1 MASEKLEKKGLV
13 YIVSAISAL
22 RGAVF
27 NSWRVIWQPF
37 VLSLGVSMSRLGGL
51 ESLLDF
57 TRIVVMPLFGK
68 ASDAYGRRRFIVA
81 REILILAAAVLYIY
95 AESWRFLFLGVILTG
110 LSLAIYPVW
119 NTVIAESSEGRELG
133 YTYSIVGT
141 ITLCLSLVATL
152 ATGYIASTYG
162 FQTVFT
168 GAAVLALIS
177 LLVVTMRLPETLST
191 DTMGSINLRGLAG
204 AFVETFRPPRYL
216 WGYYIAMSV
225 DLFAFNLGYRL
236 LNGMLAR
243 GYGYTPAMLGLMSA
257 ASLGIMAVVQIPLG
271 RLVDR
276 VGYVKFLI
284 ISQLIAC
291 GALAAFVVSKS
302 FLVVVAAQI
311 ALGVSSAFWDPAEQA
326 WIAVNVDPERRGQAI
341 GGFSTF
347 RGLIA
352 FPAPFI
358 GGLLFD
364 AYGFDVPMLIN
375 LGIALIDVVLIY
387 VLVKERV
394 RPDAVAGAPETRGE
408 PIL

>member
-1 MASEKLEKKGLV
+1 MTSEKLEKKGLLNM
-13 YIVSAISAL
+13 VSAISAL

-27 NSWRVIWQPF
+27 RAWNVVWQPF
-37 VLSLGVSMSRLGGL
+37 VLSLGVSMSWLGGL

-57 TRIVVMPLFGK
+57 TMIAVMPLFGK
-68 ASDAYGRRRFIVA
+68 ASDAHGRRRFIVA
-81 REILILAAAVLYIY
+81 REILTLAAAVLYIY
-95 AESWRFLFLGVILTG
+95 AESWRFLSLGVIFTG
-110 LSLAIYPVW
+110 LSLALYPVW
-119 NTVIAESSEGRELG
+119 NAVIAESAEGRELG

-152 ATGYIASTYG
+152 AAGYVASAYG
-162 FQTVFT
+162 FRTVFT
-168 GAAVLALIS
+168 GAAVLALLAF
-177 LLVVTMRLPETLST
+177 LLVVMRLPETLPPGKR
-191 DTMGSINLRGLAG
+191 GSVDWRGLTGSLA
-204 AFVETFRPPRYL
+204 ETFRPPRYL
-216 WGYYIAMSV
+216 WGFYIAMSV
-225 DLFAFNLGYRL
+225 DLFAFHLGYRL

-257 ASLGIMAVVQIPLG
+257 ATIGATAIAQIPLG
-271 RLVDR
+271 RLVDK

-291 GALAAFVVSKS
+291 GVLAIFIVSKS
-302 FLVVVAAQI
+302 FPAVVAAQI
-311 ALGVSSAFWDPAEQA
+311 ALGVSAAFWDPAEQA
-326 WIAVNVDPERRGQAI
+326 WIAVNVDPERRAQAI

-352 FPAPFI
+352 LPAPFI

-364 AYGFDVPMLIN
+364 AYGFDVPILIN

-394 RPDAVAGAPETRGE
+394 RPDVASDALEAQD
-408 PIL
+408 

>member
-68 ASDAYGRRRFIVA
+68 ASDTYGRRRFIVA

-95 AESWRFLFLGVILTG
+95 AESWRILFLGVILTG

-141 ITLCLSLVATL
+141 ITLGLSLVATL
-152 ATGYIASTYG
+152 AAGYIASTYG

-177 LLVVTMRLPETLST
+177 LLVVTMRLPETLSPGT
-191 DTMGSINLRGLAG
+191 TGSVDLRGLAG
-204 AFVETFRPPRYL
+204 SFAETFRPPRYL
-216 WGYYIAMSV
+216 WGFYIAMSV

-243 GYGYTPAMLGLMSA
+243 GYGYNPAMLGLMTA
-257 ASLGIMAVVQIPLG
+257 ATLGTTAIAQIPLG

-291 GALAAFVVSKS
+291 GVLATFIVSKS
-302 FLVVVAAQI
+302 LLAVVAAQI
-311 ALGVSSAFWDPAEQA
+311 ALGVSAAFWNPAEQA
-326 WIAVNVDPERRGQAI
+326 WIAVNVDPERRAQAI

-394 RPDAVAGAPETRGE
+394 RPDAVAPETRGE

>member
-394 RPDAVAGAPETRGE
+394 RPDAVAGAPETRDE